1 MQIKIMQA
9 LLSFEANFS
18 FFSLAESPP
27 RDLQITAYKQWS
39 AHVQCRP
46 TVFGCK

>member
-1 MQIKIMQA
+1 MIINMQIKIMQA

-27 RDLQITAYKQWS
+27 RDLQITAYK
-39 AHVQCRP
+39 
-46 TVFGCK
+46 